1 MSVTMAHD
9 QKPIQIINELACLDA
24 SHKLVPFLGAS
35 CSKPHL
41 KCDWQSLTIEMANFL
56 NINPSIGSLAVA
68 QQFVD
73 KRGKVALCDYLRD
86 RLLIDRFEDS
96 LGTAHLAVLSL
107 GIGVIYTTNQDNV
120 FEQCAQKYK
129 PQWRTIIQLEDLAA
143 YRPGEPLYI
152 KYHGD
157 LYYPDTVVFSEK
169 DYMSRIEDT
178 NNFRNVRLRSD
189 ILAKS
194 LLFIG
199 YGFGDD
205 TIQNIFGEL
214 RGAFGQKLPDAYLI
228 SYKSSNELKQVCK
241 EFGVRLIDPYHEFQ
255 SRFDF
260 DEAFERFLTL
270 LVNTTY
276 SKKTEADVKKLVDQK
291 HSPQPLVTKYEMQAM
306 ENNLLTLPFE
316 EAVSSFRN
324 TFDLAKIPRDFQIQV
339 VRFVEFL
346 CAKCLNRNESDNLC
360 DLLFFLQLD
369 YCEGLAATSAVF
381 STANCRGEPSRPGNN
396 FFPRVSHGEFDNMS
410 LLIVAMAIQMLK
422 DREKEIRPGFKYYA
436 QNLISHGMPV
446 EDYPEPAQE
455 FIKEMFKEVWDEGQT
470 WKIPR
475 ISFSNRPKYSDLLKS
490 MLDKLPKS
498 NKLPLEE

>member
-1 MSVTMAHD
+1 MEHD
-9 QKPIQIINELACLDA
+9 HRYPEIIDELACLA
-24 SHKLVPFLGAS
+24 ARHKLVPFLGAG

-41 KCDWQSLTIEMANFL
+41 KYDWPSLTTDMANFL
-56 NINPSIGSLAVA
+56 NIDPLIGPLAVA
-68 QQFVD
+68 QEFVD
-73 KRGKVALCDYLRD
+73 KRGKSALCRYLSE

-96 LGTAHLAVLSL
+96 LGIAHLAVLSL
-107 GIGVIYTTNQDNV
+107 GIGLIYTTNQDNV
-120 FEQCAQKYK
+120 FEQCAIKYK
-129 PQWRTIIQLEDLAA
+129 PQWRTIIQLEDLADC
-143 YRPGEPLYI
+143 PSGEPLYI

-157 LYYPDTVVFSEK
+157 LSCPDTVIFSEK
-169 DYMSRIEDT
+169 DYRSRIGDT
-178 NNFRNVRLRSD
+178 NNFLNIKLRSD
-189 ILAKS
+189 LLAKS

-199 YGFGDD
+199 YSFSDG
-205 TIQNIFGEL
+205 TVKNIFSEL
-214 RGAFGQKLPDAYLI
+214 KAAFGEKLPESYLI
-228 SYKSSNELKQVCK
+228 SYKPSNELEQVCK
-241 EFGVRLIDPYHEFQ
+241 EFGVRLVDPYQEFQ

-291 HSPQPLVTKYEMQAM
+291 NSPQPLVTKYEMQAM

-324 TFDLAKIPRDFQIQV
+324 TFDLAKIPRDFQKQV

-381 STANCRGEPSRPGNN
+381 STANCRGEPSRPGNY

-410 LLIVAMAIQMLK
+410 VLIVAMAIQMLK
-422 DREKEIRPGFKYYA
+422 DREKEIRSGFKYYA
-436 QNLISHGMPV
+436 ENFISQGMPV

-455 FIKEMFKEVWDEGQT
+455 FIKEMFKEVWDNDQS
-470 WKIPR
+470 WQIPKR
-475 ISFSNRPKYSDLLKS
+475 SFFNRPKYKDLLRS
-490 MLDKLPKS
+490 LQNKLPKS
-498 NKLPLEE
+498 SKLPTEA

>member
-1 MSVTMAHD
+1 MSVTMDHD
-9 QKPIQIINELACLDA
+9 QKPIEIIDELACLAA
-24 SHKLVPFLGAS
+24 SHKLVPFLGAG

-41 KCDWQSLTIEMANFL
+41 KYDWKNLIEDMAIFL
-56 NINPSIGSLAVA
+56 NIDPSIGPLAVT
-68 QQFVD
+68 QEFVD

-157 LYYPDTVVFSEK
+157 LYYPDTVVFSKK

-178 NNFRNVRLRSD
+178 NNFLNVRLRSD

-214 RGAFGQKLPDAYLI
+214 REAFGQKLPNAYLI

-241 EFGVRLIDPYHEFQ
+241 EFGVRLIDPHLELQ
-255 SRFDF
+255 SQYDYG
-260 DEAFERFLTL
+260 EAFERFLTM
-270 LVNTTY
+270 LVNATY
-276 SKKTEADVKKLVDQK
+276 SKKASADIGKLVDQG
-291 HSPQPLVTKYEMQAM
+291 HFPQPLVTQYEIQAT
-306 ENNLLTLPFE
+306 EHNLPALPFD
-316 EAVSSFRN
+316 EAVSLFRN
-324 TFDLAKIPRDFQIQV
+324 TFDLALIPREFQKQV
-339 VRFVEFL
+339 VRLVKFL
-346 CAKCLNRNESDNLC
+346 SQKCSTRDESDKLC
-360 DLLFFLQLD
+360 DLLSCLQLD
-369 YCEGLAATSAVF
+369 ACEGLAATSAVF
-381 STANCRGEPSRPGNN
+381 STANCRGEPSLPGDY
-396 FFPRVSHGEFDNMS
+396 FFPRMSDGRFDD
-410 LLIVAMAIQMLK
+410 LAAIVVAMSIQMLK
-422 DREKEIRPGFKYYA
+422 DRCKEISSGFRYYA
-436 QNLISHGMPV
+436 ENFISQGMPV
-446 EDYPEPAQE
+446 EEYPEPAQQ
-455 FIKEMFKEVWDEGQT
+455 FIKEMFKEVWNEGQT

-475 ISFSNRPKYSDLLKS
+475 ISFSNRPKYRDLLKS
-490 MLDKLPKS
+490 MLDKLPHD
-498 NKLPLEE
+498 E